1 MSKTEAHALLNEVR
15 AGRFP
20 CASEATINAALRLTG
35 DLDPL
40 PFDHFGKPLTPLP
53 FASHLNRSG
62 RVMRGAGEVML

>member
-1 MSKTEAHALLNEVR
+1 MNKTEAHALLSEVR

-20 CASEATINAALRLTG
+20 SASETTINDALRLTG

-40 PFDHFGKPLTPLP
+40 PFDRCREPLTAMP

-62 RVMRGAGEVML
+62 RVMRGAGEVVL